1 MGYPFSPSLKG
12 GKGGVAASPSPYS
25 FVSYPALPAKIGWED
40 GEGRL
45 FFASIVQKTVPINPS
60 QVS

>member
-45 FFASIVQKTVPINPS
+45 FFASIVQKNRTY
-60 QVS
+60 